1 MKLMIDDA
9 VWGFKEIFSDFGEIV
24 TLPGREINR
33 QSLLDC
39 EILIVR
45 SRTKV
50 NKELLEGTKV
60 RFVGST
66 VAGLDHI
73 DEAYLLEKNITFT
86 SAQGCNSN
94 AVAEYVISAL
104 ANLANDYSFDLSSK
118 TLGIIGVGNV
128 GSRLDFKAKQLGI
141 TTLINDPPR
150 QEIEGNEGFFDLNT
164 TLSADIVSFHTPL
177 TFSGSH
183 PTHQLLGSHNFDLIT
198 ENTIV
203 INAARG
209 GIIDESLWE
218 NTITKA
224 NIIDCWEQ
232 EPNINTKLQ
241 NSAYWA
247 TPHIAGHSIDAKFMG
262 SYMIY
267 KDLCSFTKTP
277 LKNEVEH
284 LTNPAVVTIN
294 ENTLHETL
302 NSIYPFIDDHLAI
315 KNILKFEDYRRNYP
329 DRFEWRH
336 FKTRFDISQASHVNH
351 KLLQNDYE

>member
-9 VWGFKEIFSDFGEIV
+9 VWGFEEIFSDFGEIE
-24 TLPGREINR
+24 TLPGRQIDR

-39 EILIVR
+39 DILIVR
-45 SRTKV
+45 SRTRV
-50 NKELLEGTKV
+50 SKELLQGTKV
-60 RFVGST
+60 QFVGST

-73 DEAYLLEKNITFT
+73 DEAYLYKNNITFA
-86 SAQGCNSN
+86 SAQGCNAN
-94 AVAEYVISAL
+94 AVSEYVISAIS
-104 ANLANDYSFDLSSK
+104 NLANDLSFDLSNK

-141 TTLINDPPR
+141 TTLLNDPPR
-150 QEIEGNEGFFDLNT
+150 QEIEGKENFVDLNT
-164 TLSADIVSFHTPL
+164 ALSADIVTFHTPL

-183 PTHQLLGSHNFDLIT
+183 PTYNLLGSHNFELIT
-198 ENTIV
+198 QDSIV
-203 INAARG
+203 INTARG

-224 NIIDCWEQ
+224 NIIDCWEE

-241 NSAYWA
+241 NTAYWA

-277 LKNEVEH
+277 LKNEFEN
-284 LTNPAVVTIN
+284 LISPTAVTII

-302 NSIYPFIDDHLAI
+302 NAIYPFIDDDLAI
-315 KNILKFEDYRRNYP
+315 KDISKFEDYRRNYP
-329 DRFEWRH
+329 DRYEWRH
-336 FKTRFDISQASHVNH
+336 FQSRFEIAN
-351 KLLQNDYE
+351 

>member
-24 TLPGREINR
+24 TLPGREIDR
-33 QSLLDC
+33 QNLLDC

-50 NKELLEGTKV
+50 NKELLEGTMI

-73 DEAYLLEKNITFT
+73 DETYLQENNITFA
-86 SAQGCNSN
+86 SAQGCNAN

-141 TTLINDPPR
+141 TTLLNDPPR
-150 QEIEGNEGFFDLNT
+150 QEIEGKKGFFDLNT
-164 TLSADIVSFHTPL
+164 TLSADIVTFHTPL
-177 TFSGSH
+177 TISGSH
-183 PTHQLLGSHNFDLIT
+183 PTHNLLGSHNFDLIT
-198 ENTIV
+198 EDTILINT
-203 INAARG
+203 ARG
-209 GIIDESLWE
+209 GVIDEDLWE
-218 NTITKA
+218 NTKTKA
-224 NIIDCWEQ
+224 NVVDCWVD
-232 EPNINTKLQ
+232 EPNINSKLQ
-241 NSAYWA
+241 SSAYWG
-247 TPHIAGHSIDAKFMG
+247 TPHIAGHSIDAKFIG

-267 KDLCSFTKTP
+267 KDLCSFTKSP
-277 LKNEVEH
+277 LKSEVEQ
-284 LTNPAVVTIN
+284 LINPVTVDIN

-302 NSIYPFIDDHLAI
+302 NTIYPFIDDDKAI
-315 KNILKFEDYRRNYP
+315 KNILNFEGYRRNYP
-329 DRFEWRH
+329 ERYEWKH
-336 FKTRFDISQASHVNH
+336 FHTRFDIPKA
-351 KLLQNDYE
+351 KK